1 MDFIEGILRMSD
13 LFAGLSDNDLEKV
26 LPLCREETYEAGTI
40 IFSEGTLCQTMCMV
54 ESGKVA
60 LERKLRIGRAEES
73 ATVEVITRG
82 GALGCSGLIDPA
94 ILSATGRALE
104 TTQVAAL
111 DTTALR
117 GLLQENPK
125 MERIIMRN
133 LAKIVSLRLEH
144 TIDTEG
150 HVLSI
155 LFHDIKAPLAALE
168 SFNLLMLGGYVGE
181 LTKEQKDMLQS
192 SSKRIGDLLNVVT
205 NIMEVSGI
213 SAKDV
218 AKSKISLAQV
228 IVDSVEAIQPLADE
242 KGLQIKVD
250 LDQEPLLIYGAK
262 DRLKQVVTNLLS
274 NAVKFTPPEG
284 IVMVKAQDGADR
296 VQVEVMDT
304 GIGIPAEELPRV
316 FDDFYRGLNLAKR
329 GAGLGLSISKRI
341 IEAHQGEIW
350 AVSPCPG
357 SDKGSQFIFT
367 LPKDLKIA
375 KEK

>member
-1 MDFIEGILRMSD
+1 MDFVEGILRMSD
-13 LFAGLSDNDLEKV
+13 LFTGVSDNDLKKL
-26 LPLCREETYEAGTI
+26 LPLCREGNYKAGTI
-40 IFSEGTLCQTMCMV
+40 LFSEGDPCHTIYMV

-60 LERKLRIGRAEES
+60 LERNLRIGRAEEA

-82 GALGCSGLIDPA
+82 GVLGCSGLIDPA
-94 ILSATGRALE
+94 ILGATARALE
-104 TTQVAAL
+104 TTQVATV
-111 DTTALR
+111 DTADLR
-117 GLLQENPK
+117 GLLQENPE
-125 MERIIMRN
+125 MERIVMSN
-133 LAKIVSLRLEH
+133 LSRVVSLRLEH
-144 TIDTEG
+144 TIETAG
-150 HVLSI
+150 NVLSI

-168 SFNLLMLGGYVGE
+168 SFNQLMLGGYVGE
-181 LTKEQKDMLQS
+181 LNQEQKDMLQS
-192 SSKRIGDLLNVVT
+192 SSKRISDLLNLVT

-213 SAKDV
+213 SAKDL
-218 AKSKISLAQV
+218 AMSKISLAQV

-242 KGLQIKVD
+242 KGLQVKVE
-250 LDQEPLLIYGAK
+250 LAQELPLIYGAEV
-262 DRLKQVVTNLLS
+262 RLKQVVTNLLS
-274 NAVKFTPPEG
+274 NAVKFTPAEG
-284 IVMVKAQDGADR
+284 MVLVKAQDGADH

-304 GIGIPAEELPRV
+304 GIGIPADELPRV

-350 AVSPCPG
+350 AVSPCLG